1 LADQLNAEV
10 VLGTV
15 SNVKEAV
22 NWLAYTYLYVRMLR
36 TPHLYGVDED
46 MISKDPLLVQHRA
59 DLIHTAAMLLSKAGM
74 IKYDKRTGALQA
86 NVIGKVASHYYIKHN
101 SMSIYNE
108 NMKPH
113 MNIIDVFRLF
123 ALSKEFQFI
132 PIRENEKIELTKLID
147 KVPVPVKGALDETAT
162 KINILLQ
169 AYVSR
174 FKLEGYDLNAD
185 MVYVT
190 QSAGRIFRCL
200 FEIAIKRGWA

>member
-1 LADQLNAEV
+1 MADQLNAEV

-200 FEIAIKRGWA
+200 FEIAVKRGWA

>member
-1 LADQLNAEV
+1 M
-10 VLGTV
+10 
-15 SNVKEAV
+15 KEAV
-22 NWLAYTYLYVRMLR
+22 NWLAYTYLYVRMIR
-36 TPHLYGVDED
+36 TPNLYGIDNESEL
-46 MISKDPLLVQHRA
+46 INDPRLLQRRA

-86 NVIGKVASHYYIKHN
+86 NPIGKAASHYYIKHN
-101 SMSIYNE
+101 SMSVYHE
-108 NMKPH
+108 NLKPH

-132 PIRENEKIELTKLID
+132 PIRENEKIELQKFID
-147 KVPVPVKGALDETAT
+147 KVPVPVKGSLEETAT

-169 AYVSR
+169 AYISR

-200 FEIAIKRGWA
+200 FEICLRRGWA